1 MSYILGLTGPTGA
14 GKSVLSKKA
23 SEMGFYVIDCD
34 KTARKA
40 VENKEC
46 LEALVLNFGKDILDE
61 NGRLIRAKLAEKA
74 FASPDKTELLNCV
87 IFPFITELILDEIRT
102 SNKEKILLDAPTLY
116 ESGID
121 SICGSVLAVL
131 ADKELRQKR
140 IIGRDKIEID
150 SAQLRIGAGK
160 SDQYYKERTPYIL
173 YNNGDKKKLYD
184 EFISILNTILEVK
197 HV

>member
-74 FASPDKTELLNCV
+74 FASPDKTELLNRV